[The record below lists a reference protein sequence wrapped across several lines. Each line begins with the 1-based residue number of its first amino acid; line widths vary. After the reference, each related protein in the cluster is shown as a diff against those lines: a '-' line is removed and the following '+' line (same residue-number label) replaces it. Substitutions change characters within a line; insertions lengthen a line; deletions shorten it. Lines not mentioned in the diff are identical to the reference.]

1 MELQILH
8 WFESLHNPVT
18 DPIMYAVTCLGNAGI
33 FWIGESMKIL
43 GIDDSIEQDIISIA
57 IKNDIK
63 KLILFGS
70 RARGDFKRTSDID
83 LAVEGGNI
91 SAFAVQVDEEVS
103 TLLEFDII
111 NLDGRVQ
118 KELLES
124 IRREGVLL
132 YEKI

>member
-1 MELQILH
+1 
-8 WFESLHNPVT
+8 
-18 DPIMYAVTCLGNAGI
+18 
-33 FWIGESMKIL
+33 MKIL

-91 SAFAVQVDEEVS
+91 SAFAVQGDEEVS

>member
-1 MELQILH
+1 
-8 WFESLHNPVT
+8 
-18 DPIMYAVTCLGNAGI
+18 
-33 FWIGESMKIL
+33 MKIL

-70 RARGDFKRTSDID
+70 RARGDFKRTRDID

-103 TLLEFDII
+103 ILLEF
-111 NLDGRVQ
+111 
-118 KELLES
+118 ES
-124 IRREGVLL
+124 FIWRGE
-132 YEKI
+132 YKKNY

>member
-1 MELQILH
+1 
-8 WFESLHNPVT
+8 
-18 DPIMYAVTCLGNAGI
+18 
-33 FWIGESMKIL
+33 MKIL
-43 GIDDSIEQDIISIA
+43 GIDDSIEQDIIPIA

-103 TLLEFDII
+103 ILLEF
-111 NLDGRVQ
+111 
-118 KELLES
+118 ES
-124 IRREGVLL
+124 LIWMGE
-132 YEKI
+132 YKKNY

>member
-1 MELQILH
+1 MILVDIYIP
-8 WFESLHNPVT
+8 SLDKT
-18 DPIMYAVTCLGNAGI
+18 Y
-33 FWIGESMKIL
+33 
-43 GIDDSIEQDIISIA
+43 
-57 IKNDIK
+57 
-63 KLILFGS
+63 
-70 RARGDFKRTSDID
+70 DF
-83 LAVEGGNI
+83 
-91 SAFAVQVDEEVS
+91 QVDEEVS

>member
-1 MELQILH
+1 
-8 WFESLHNPVT
+8 
-18 DPIMYAVTCLGNAGI
+18 
-33 FWIGESMKIL
+33 MKIL

-63 KLILFGS
+63 KLFLFGS

>member
-1 MELQILH
+1 
-8 WFESLHNPVT
+8 
-18 DPIMYAVTCLGNAGI
+18 
-33 FWIGESMKIL
+33 MKIL

-103 TLLEFDII
+103 TLLDFDII

>member
-1 MELQILH
+1 
-8 WFESLHNPVT
+8 
-18 DPIMYAVTCLGNAGI
+18 
-33 FWIGESMKIL
+33 MKIL

-70 RARGDFKRTSDID
+70 RARGDFKRSSDID

>member
-1 MELQILH
+1 
-8 WFESLHNPVT
+8 
-18 DPIMYAVTCLGNAGI
+18 
-33 FWIGESMKIL
+33 MKIL

-70 RARGDFKRTSDID
+70 RALGDFKRTSDID

>member
-1 MELQILH
+1 
-8 WFESLHNPVT
+8 
-18 DPIMYAVTCLGNAGI
+18 
-33 FWIGESMKIL
+33 MKIL

-70 RARGDFKRTSDID
+70 RARRDFKRTSDID

>member
-1 MELQILH
+1 
-8 WFESLHNPVT
+8 
-18 DPIMYAVTCLGNAGI
+18 
-33 FWIGESMKIL
+33 MKIL

-63 KLILFGS
+63 KLTLFGS

>member
-1 MELQILH
+1 
-8 WFESLHNPVT
+8 
-18 DPIMYAVTCLGNAGI
+18 
-33 FWIGESMKIL
+33 MKIL

-91 SAFAVQVDEEVS
+91 SAFAVQVDEEVF

>member
-1 MELQILH
+1 
-8 WFESLHNPVT
+8 
-18 DPIMYAVTCLGNAGI
+18 
-33 FWIGESMKIL
+33 MKIL

-91 SAFAVQVDEEVS
+91 SAFAVQLDEEVS

>member
-1 MELQILH
+1 
-8 WFESLHNPVT
+8 
-18 DPIMYAVTCLGNAGI
+18 
-33 FWIGESMKIL
+33 MKIL

-103 TLLEFDII
+103 ILLEF
-111 NLDGRVQ
+111 
-118 KELLES
+118 ES
-124 IRREGVLL
+124 LIWMGE
-132 YEKI
+132 YKKNY

>member
-1 MELQILH
+1 
-8 WFESLHNPVT
+8 
-18 DPIMYAVTCLGNAGI
+18 
-33 FWIGESMKIL
+33 MKIL

-118 KELLES
+118 KELLELS
-124 IRREGVLL
+124 LIH
-132 YEKI
+132 I

>member
-1 MELQILH
+1 
-8 WFESLHNPVT
+8 
-18 DPIMYAVTCLGNAGI
+18 
-33 FWIGESMKIL
+33 MKIL

-132 YEKI
+132 YDKI

>member
-1 MELQILH
+1 
-8 WFESLHNPVT
+8 
-18 DPIMYAVTCLGNAGI
+18 
-33 FWIGESMKIL
+33 MKIL

-111 NLDGRVQ
+111 NLVGRVQ

>member
-1 MELQILH
+1 
-8 WFESLHNPVT
+8 
-18 DPIMYAVTCLGNAGI
+18 
-33 FWIGESMKIL
+33 MKIL

-103 TLLEFDII
+103 NILEFDII

>member
-1 MELQILH
+1 
-8 WFESLHNPVT
+8 
-18 DPIMYAVTCLGNAGI
+18 
-33 FWIGESMKIL
+33 MKIL

-103 TLLEFDII
+103 ILLEFDII
-111 NLDGRVQ
+111 NLDGRV
-118 KELLES
+118 
-124 IRREGVLL
+124 
-132 YEKI
+132 

>member
-1 MELQILH
+1 
-8 WFESLHNPVT
+8 
-18 DPIMYAVTCLGNAGI
+18 
-33 FWIGESMKIL
+33 MKIL
-43 GIDDSIEQDIISIA
+43 GIDVSIVHDIISIS
-57 IKNDIK
+57 IYKDK
-63 KLILFGS
+63 KMLILFGS

-103 TLLEFDII
+103 TLLGFDII
-111 NLDGRVQ
+111 NLDGRVL

-132 YEKI
+132 YEKIRKLL

>member
-1 MELQILH
+1 
-8 WFESLHNPVT
+8 
-18 DPIMYAVTCLGNAGI
+18 
-33 FWIGESMKIL
+33 MKIL

-103 TLLEFDII
+103 ILLEFDIV

>member
-1 MELQILH
+1 
-8 WFESLHNPVT
+8 
-18 DPIMYAVTCLGNAGI
+18 
-33 FWIGESMKIL
+33 MKIL

-124 IRREGVLL
+124 IRKEGVLL

>member
-1 MELQILH
+1 
-8 WFESLHNPVT
+8 
-18 DPIMYAVTCLGNAGI
+18 
-33 FWIGESMKIL
+33 MKIL

-70 RARGDFKRTSDID
+70 RARGDFKRMSDID

-103 TLLEFDII
+103 ILLEFDII

>member
-1 MELQILH
+1 
-8 WFESLHNPVT
+8 
-18 DPIMYAVTCLGNAGI
+18 
-33 FWIGESMKIL
+33 MKIL

-124 IRREGVLL
+124 IRREGVVL

>member
-1 MELQILH
+1 
-8 WFESLHNPVT
+8 
-18 DPIMYAVTCLGNAGI
+18 
-33 FWIGESMKIL
+33 MKIL

-70 RARGDFKRTSDID
+70 RARGDFKRTSYID

>member
-1 MELQILH
+1 
-8 WFESLHNPVT
+8 
-18 DPIMYAVTCLGNAGI
+18 
-33 FWIGESMKIL
+33 MKTL
-43 GIDDSIEQDIISIA
+43 GIDDSIELDIISIA